1 MRAQQRIAAT
11 VEPTRP
17 VNLLRNFL
25 TLSVVFA
32 AVAFLW
38 SLFGFL
44 GPVNAPSEF
53 PYSSVLL
60 VEIAGHFLFGLLAA
74 IPSLDRGTI
83 LLCGASAVLIDAD
96 HLLSAAGLPVLS
108 RLAHSLIFILVAA
121 TILALL
127 SKRSGRSDLVFASVV
142 SSVLA
147 HFSFDAFAGDGAFPL
162 LAPLSFQ
169 FYDVPWVSWIPF
181 ELLAGALL
189 FVIGRRR
196 RGRIHI

>member
-1 MRAQQRIAAT
+1 MRRPS
-11 VEPTRP
+11 ERTRP
-17 VNLLRNFL
+17 LTLLRNFL

-32 AVAFLW
+32 AVTFLW
-38 SLFGFL
+38 SLIGFL
-44 GPVNAPSEF
+44 GPANAAPTEF

-60 VEIAGHFLFGLLAA
+60 VEIAGHILFGLLAA
-74 IPSLDRGTI
+74 IPSLDRGTV
-83 LLCGASAVLIDAD
+83 LLCGANAVLIDAD

-121 TILALL
+121 SILALF

-147 HFSFDAFAGDGAFPL
+147 HFSFDAFAGDGTFPL
-162 LAPLSFQ
+162 LVPLSFQ
-169 FYDVPWVSWIPF
+169 FYEVPWASWIPF

-189 FVIGRRR
+189 FVISRRR
-196 RGRIHI
+196 RGLSRI